1 MLTSEK
7 KDVSVVAEPTT
18 VEVYVIVHP
27 PLTVKSGK
35 SYELDADPIP
45 YVCDAV

>member
-1 MLTSEK
+1 MLTSVK

-18 VEVYVIVHP
+18 VEVYVIEHA

-35 SYELDADPIP
+35 SYELDAAPTP
-45 YVCDAV
+45 YV